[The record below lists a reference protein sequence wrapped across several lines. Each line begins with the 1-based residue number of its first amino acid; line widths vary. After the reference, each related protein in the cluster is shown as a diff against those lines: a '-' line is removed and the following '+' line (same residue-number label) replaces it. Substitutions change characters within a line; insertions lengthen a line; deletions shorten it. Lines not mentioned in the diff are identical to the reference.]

1 MKNVSML
8 LFLLGLNVTAV
19 QAQWRV
25 GPEAGLNES
34 NIRQSQQGLYTP
46 NNLLPGLKAGALADY
61 EYNDHLAFQVGA
73 YYAAAGC
80 LTPGSNTYSLGQ
92 SFIVPNI
99 TQTLNYIQVPV
110 QWVYKAGLGSGR
122 VFVGG
127 GAYVGW
133 ALSGSIKKDA
143 YNIGAYSAPT
153 INTTDKFGS
162 DTGSYKALDYGFQV
176 LAGYEF
182 PRGFFIKGTYS
193 YGLCNYSNLSSKT
206 LNNTCIYIGIGYLFG
221 GRFYR

>member
-1 MKNVSML
+1 MKYVFML
-8 LFLLGLNVTAV
+8 LFLSTISCATVR
-19 QAQWRV
+19 AQWRF

-34 NIRQSQQGLYTP
+34 NIRQSVQGLYSP

-61 EYNDHLAFQVGA
+61 EYNDHLALQLGA
-73 YYAAAGC
+73 FYAAAGC
-80 LTPGSNTYSLGQ
+80 ITPGSNTYSYGQ
-92 SFIVPNI
+92 TIIVPNI

-110 QWVYKAGLGSGR
+110 QLVYKAGLGSGR

-133 ALSGSIKKDA
+133 ALSGSIKKEA
-143 YNIGAYSAPT
+143 YSIGAYAAPT
-153 INTTDKFGS
+153 ITTTDKFGS
-162 DTGSYKALDYGFQV
+162 DTASYKALDYGLQV

-182 PRGFFIKGTYS
+182 PRGFFIKGAYS

-221 GRFYR
+221 GQFYR